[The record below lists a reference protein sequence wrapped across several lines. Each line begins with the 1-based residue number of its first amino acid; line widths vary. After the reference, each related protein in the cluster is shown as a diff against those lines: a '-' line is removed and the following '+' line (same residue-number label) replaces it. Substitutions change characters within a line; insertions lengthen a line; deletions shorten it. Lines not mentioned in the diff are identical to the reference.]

1 MTASRGRPAAPR
13 GPRAAT
19 LSARALAARALAPVL
34 AARESLSDT
43 LPGALAQVAPQDRG
57 LLQAIAFTTCRHALH
72 YRALLAPL
80 LQRPPQPL
88 VEALLL
94 SGLAQLRD
102 LRIPDHAA
110 LSETVDAAREL
121 KQDRVTG
128 LINAV
133 LRRYLREK
141 DELEMRALAQAH
153 AHPDWLRQALARDWG
168 AEAAADLMAANN
180 AEAALVLRANVRQ
193 GTRDDYLATLQ
204 ADGIA
209 ARACDWSAD
218 GIRLDEPVGDVR
230 ALPGFAGGR
239 VSVQDEAAQLCQPL
253 LGARAGMRVLDACA
267 APGGKTAHLL
277 EHADLDLLALDIDP
291 ARCAR
296 IDENLQRLQLTGARV
311 VAADAAQPDKWW
323 DGQAFDR
330 ILLDAP
336 CTATGVIRRHPD
348 IKLLRR
354 EADVAQ
360 TARTQAALLRALWPL
375 LAPGGVLLYA
385 TCSVLKAENEQQV
398 AAFLAATPDARE
410 RVIAQPWGEARPHGR
425 QLFPGA
431 TDGFYLAVLEKAAG

>member
-1 MTASRGRPAAPR
+1 MKPGHGHRAPS
-13 GPRAAT
+13 

-168 AEAAADLMAANN
+168 ADAAADLMAANN
-180 AEAALVLRANVRQ
+180 AEAALVLRVNVRQ
-193 GTRDDYLATLQ
+193 GSRDAYLASLR
-204 ADGIA
+204 AEGIA
-209 ARACDWSAD
+209 ASACTWSAD
-218 GIRLDEPVGDVR
+218 GIRLDEAVGDVRVGDVR
-230 ALPGFAGGR
+230 ALPGFASGR

-253 LGARAGMRVLDACA
+253 LATTSGMRVLDACA

-277 EHADLDLLALDIDP
+277 EHAELDLLALDIDP

-296 IDENLQRLQLTGARV
+296 IDENLQRLQLQGARV
-311 VAADAAQPDKWW
+311 IAADAARPSTWW

-354 EADVAQ
+354 ESDVAQ
-360 TARTQAALLRALWPL
+360 TARTQATLLRALWPL
-375 LAPGGVLLYA
+375 LKPGGVMLYA
-385 TCSVLKAENEQQV
+385 TCSVLKAENELQI
-398 AAFLAATPDARE
+398 AAFLAASPDARE

-425 QLFPGA
+425 QLLPGA
-431 TDGFYLAVLEKAAG
+431 TDGFYLALLEKAGG

>member
-1 MTASRGRPAAPR
+1 MKPAR
-13 GPRAAT
+13 GPRADS

-43 LPGALAQVAPQDRG
+43 LPGALSQVAPQDRG

-121 KQDRVTG
+121 RQDRATG
-128 LINAV
+128 LVNAV

-153 AHPDWLRQALARDWG
+153 AHPDWLRKALARDWG

-180 AEAALVLRANVRQ
+180 AEAVLVLRVNARQ
-193 GTRDDYLATLQ
+193 GSRDDYLATLQ
-204 ADGIA
+204 AAGIA
-209 ARACDWSAD
+209 ASACAWSAD
-218 GIRLDEPVGDVR
+218 GIRLDEAVGDVR
-230 ALPGFAGGR
+230 ALPGFAAGH

-253 LGARAGMRVLDACA
+253 LAASPGMRVLDACA

-277 EHADLDLLALDIDP
+277 EHHHLDLLALDIDP
-291 ARCAR
+291 SRCAR
-296 IDENLQRLQLTGARV
+296 IDENLQRLQLKGARV
-311 VAADAAQPDKWW
+311 IAADAAQPDTWW
-323 DGQAFDR
+323 DGRAFDR

-354 EADVAQ
+354 ETDVAQ

-375 LAPGGVLLYA
+375 LKPGGVMLYA

-398 AAFLAATPDARE
+398 AAFLAATPEARE
-410 RVIAQPWGEARPHGR
+410 RVIAQPWGEARPQGR
-425 QLFPGA
+425 QLLPGG
-431 TDGFYLAVLEKAAG
+431 TDGFYLALLEKAGG

>member
-1 MTASRGRPAAPR
+1 MNSHSGKAVS
-13 GPRAAT
+13 

-43 LPGALAQVAPQDRG
+43 LPAALAQVAPQDRG

-72 YRALLAPL
+72 YRALLEPL

-121 KQDRVTG
+121 RQDRVTG

-133 LRRYLREK
+133 LRRYLRER
-141 DELEMRALAQAH
+141 DELEQRASAQAH
-153 AHPDWLRQALARDWG
+153 AHPEWLKRALETDWG
-168 AEAAADLMAANN
+168 ASAAAAVLTAGNT
-180 AEAALVLRANVRQ
+180 EAALVLRVNTRQ

-204 ADGIA
+204 AEGIGA
-209 ARACDWSAD
+209 SACAWSTD
-218 GIRLDEPVGDVR
+218 GIRLDEAGGDVR
-230 ALPGFAGGR
+230 ISDVRTLPGFATGT
-239 VSVQDEAAQLCQPL
+239 VSVQDEAAQLCAGL
-253 LGARAGMRVLDACA
+253 LDCAPGMLVLDACA

-277 EHADLDLLALDIDP
+277 ERGDGLALLALDIAP
-291 ARCAR
+291 ERCAR
-296 IDENLQRLQLTGARV
+296 IDENLQRLRLDGATV
-311 VAADAAQPDKWW
+311 LAADAGNPAQWW
-323 DGQAFDR
+323 NGEGFDR

-354 EADVAQ
+354 ESDVAQ
-360 TARTQAALLRALWPL
+360 TARLQARLLRALWPL
-375 LAPGGVLLYA
+375 LKPGGVMLYA

-410 RVIAQPWGEARPHGR
+410 RVIAASWGEARPHGR
-425 QLFPGA
+425 QLLPGD
-431 TDGFYLAVLEKAAG
+431 TDGFYFALLEKPRD

>member
-1 MTASRGRPAAPR
+1 MKPARGKTEP
-13 GPRAAT
+13 

-43 LPGALAQVAPQDRG
+43 LPGALGQVAAQDRG

-80 LQRPPQPL
+80 LERAPQPL

-110 LSETVDAAREL
+110 LSETVNAAREL

-141 DELEMRALAQAH
+141 DELETRALAQSH
-153 AHPDWLRQALARDWG
+153 AHPEWLRQALVADWG
-168 AEAAADLMAANN
+168 RESAAAIMAAGN
-180 AEAALVLRANVRQ
+180 AEAPLVLRVNARQ
-193 GTRDDYLATLQ
+193 GGRDAYLATLT
-204 ADGIA
+204 AAGIA
-209 ARACDWSAD
+209 ASPCAWSSD
-218 GIRLDEPVGDVR
+218 GIRLDEAIGDVR
-230 ALPGFAGGR
+230 ALPGFAAGS
-239 VSVQDEAAQLCQPL
+239 VSVQDEAAQLCAGL
-253 LGARAGMRVLDACA
+253 LDCAPGMRVLDACA
-267 APGGKTAHLL
+267 APGGKAAHLL
-277 EHADLDLLALDIDP
+277 EKNEGLALLALDISP
-291 ARCAR
+291 ERCGR
-296 IDENLQRLQLTGARV
+296 IDENLQRLQLSGATV
-311 VAADAAQPDKWW
+311 VAADAAATATWW
-323 DGQAFDR
+323 DGAAFDR
-330 ILLDAP
+330 VLLDAP

-354 EADVAQ
+354 EADIAQ
-360 TARTQAALLRALWPL
+360 TARAQTKLLRALWPL
-375 LAPGGVLLYA
+375 LKPGGVMLYA
-385 TCSVLKAENEQQV
+385 TCSVLKAENEAQV

-410 RVIAQPWGEARPHGR
+410 RVIAAPWGEARPHGR
-425 QLFPGA
+425 QLLPGD
-431 TDGFYLAVLEKAAG
+431 TDGFYFALLEKAAG

>member
-1 MTASRGRPAAPR
+1 MKPARGNAES
-13 GPRAAT
+13 

-43 LPGALAQVAPQDRG
+43 LPGALAQVAAQDRG

-110 LSETVDAAREL
+110 LSETVNAAREL
-121 KQDRVTG
+121 RQDRVTG

-141 DELEMRALAQAH
+141 DALEAEAQAQSH
-153 AHPDWLRQALARDWG
+153 AHPEWLRAALARDWG
-168 AEAAADLMAANN
+168 QDTAAAVMAANN
-180 AEAALVLRANVRQ
+180 AEAALVLRVNARQ
-193 GTRDDYLATLQ
+193 GSRDDYLAVL
-204 ADGIA
+204 DGEGIA
-209 ARACDWSAD
+209 ASACAWSDD
-218 GIRLDEPVGDVR
+218 GIRLDEAVGDVR
-230 ALPGFAGGR
+230 ALPGFAAGR
-239 VSVQDEAAQLCQPL
+239 VSVQDEAAQLCAGL
-253 LGARAGMRVLDACA
+253 LDCAPGMRVLDACA
-267 APGGKTAHLL
+267 APGGKAAHLL
-277 EHADLDLLALDIDP
+277 EKTDDLALLALDISP
-291 ARCAR
+291 ERCAR
-296 IDENLQRLQLTGARV
+296 IDENLQRLQLRGARV
-311 VAADAAQPDKWW
+311 VAADAAATGKWW

-360 TARTQAALLRALWPL
+360 TAREQAKLLRALWPL
-375 LAPGGVLLYA
+375 LKPGGVMLYA
-385 TCSVLKAENEQQV
+385 TCSVLKAENEAQV
-398 AAFLAATPDARE
+398 AAFLAAAPDARE
-410 RVIAQPWGEARPHGR
+410 RIIAAPWGEARPHGR
-425 QLFPGA
+425 QLLPGA
-431 TDGFYLAVLEKAAG
+431 TDGFYFALLEKVAG